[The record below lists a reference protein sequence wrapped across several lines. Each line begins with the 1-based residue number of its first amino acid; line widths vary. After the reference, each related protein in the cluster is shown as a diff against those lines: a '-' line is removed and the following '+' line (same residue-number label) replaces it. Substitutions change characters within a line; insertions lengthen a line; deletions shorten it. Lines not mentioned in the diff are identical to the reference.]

1 AIHPLCTNC
10 ETFNYECTYNDP
22 TKKRGP
28 PKGKLVPMMTG
39 YIEAIEARLHRMEGL
54 LGGLVKDKDPRAE
67 IVRAELDAMAR
78 EAEMTGL
85 KLRRSKAYEEIHN
98 AMQASSASSTS
109 ASASSNGT
117 TVKPGA
123 GAGSGSGSGIGS
135 SNSSA
140 PGMSAISRHQ
150 PPPLQQQQQQQQ
162 YQSSSQ
168 HSHQHQQ
175 PPRQQLQQAR
185 VDQEEQRHHSSGSSN
200 QHSSSNGHSSN
211 SQQGSGYR
219 PHVHTPAQSDA
230 SSPSQS
236 STSNRAQP
244 MLQPSPVSA
253 APRSNQYHPY
263 DTSRHGQ
270 PPQTHH
276 RPPHT
281 LQHNQSPSS
290 HSSAGSSY
298 SKQHP
303 MHHHLQQQQSS
314 PQQHSQY
321 SSPSSYS
328 PASFQHP
335 NHQANYGSAH
345 SHHRGGSS
353 SSYRQN
359 HSAAHERGHP
369 AHESSHHRTGSS
381 HSNGSSSVNFG
392 TNHQAPPPTSRN
404 GRYDME
410 THRIVT
416 HRPSLTAHQLSNPLT
431 GYMPVLENPIKE
443 ESLIMPS
450 VDVIDHL
457 LDIHFR
463 SIHPVL
469 PFLHFQTIS
478 DQVHHNESPPP
489 HLLFAVL
496 GLASRFSDNPTFRV
510 PQAGLERPPCT
521 IFYERAKH
529 FIKDEYDNSQMA
541 TVQAFLLMAVQQMGF
556 CESQRAWLYIG
567 MAVRMA
573 QGMGLNKEPSE
584 QEQSR
589 NRLQCELRKRTWW
602 SIYVIERFIC
612 AGLGRPL
619 TITHR
624 DCETGFPQYE
634 DDESDTPTNRPAST
648 RTGHIANFGRLISL
662 SKIQGNILEY
672 IRAKFNPPAPPTT
685 NLVCFPPS
693 PNVGS
698 EQDRDFQVDTTA
710 AAFAALDKGLTTWRQ
725 GLPESLQNPTAQS
738 PHFGLFLHLNY
749 NTLIILLHRP
759 EISNSPTS
767 ASLCT
772 QAAAT
777 ITDIIEILMD
787 AKALT
792 SMFISCIYAIF
803 SAGIVHFMNIPS
815 VKKGAAS
822 AVTSPVLSEGARK
835 TQESH
840 TMSAKTNLKRCI
852 DALKFLATHWVSAG
866 SRAKVLEDLLDL
878 KHVSLK
884 DLEVDTFKT
893 SPVGP
898 SWALDSSRYKEVL
911 VAPRET
917 QDKLRQQCRSKA
929 MTIHSLLANDE
940 DFLKMQQRRSSSFE
954 DNNDGDEDSTNNG
967 NEDGDN
973 DGEDVKMKQED
984 TQDDTFMESLKSS
997 AVKESPASLSP
1008 VYSRS
1013 PIGLGVQSSP
1023 HSSVVSVS
1031 SPVSAQTDTSGSQ
1044 PLTDSDPV
1052 MVLSTAKLG
1061 LSDSPAIN
1069 KPAESVLLST
1079 TGLVRHENGILTP
1092 MTMTTLAQSG
1102 LTPPAPGG
1110 GHNGFNSGSRSEGH
1124 SPLPNGKPISNTNNS
1139 TPTTGGSKQGAMLDP
1154 FSMPSSI
1161 SFPDW
1166 NNNGRRPSHSGGN
1179 SSNSNNTTTVW
1190 TTDSLTQRT
1199 TAHSATS
1206 SPMIPSS
1213 NVPLSSD
1220 ESVSRKTPNSTPI
1233 TASSSASSLYND
1245 ATPRTATT
1253 TVTGEHEEHD
1263 LVWNDMPPT
1272 LGLDEWTAYIGAMM
1286 MRWLYASG
1294 HSSPQ
1299 ST

>member
-1 AIHPLCTNC
+1 
-10 ETFNYECTYNDP
+10 
-22 TKKRGP
+22 
-28 PKGKLVPMMTG
+28 MMTG

-98 AMQASSASSTS
+98 AMAASASSTS

-117 TVKPGA
+117 AVKI
-123 GAGSGSGSGIGS
+123 GAGSGSGVGS
-135 SNSSA
+135 SSSSA
-140 PGMSAISRHQ
+140 PEISAISRHQ
-150 PPPLQQQQQQQQ
+150 PPPLQQLQKHQQQQQ
-162 YQSSSQ
+162 YQPPQQ
-168 HSHQHQQ
+168 HQLEQQHQH
-175 PPRQQLQQAR
+175 LQHAR
-185 VDQEEQRHHSSGSSN
+185 IEQEEQRLHSSALSN
-200 QHSSSNGHSSN
+200 QHLSNGRPSTSAQ
-211 SQQGSGYR
+211 QQGSGYR
-219 PHVHTPAQSDA
+219 PHVHTPAHSET

-236 STSNRAQP
+236 SSSSRTQQ
-244 MLQPSPVSA
+244 MLQPSPVSGVS
-253 APRSNQYHPY
+253 RSNQYHPY
-263 DTSRHGQ
+263 DNSRHGQ
-270 PPQTHH
+270 QPQTHN

-281 LQHNQSPSS
+281 LQHNQSLSSLSSS
-290 HSSAGSSY
+290 HNNTGNTY
-298 SKQHP
+298 SKQQHP
-303 MHHHLQQQQSS
+303 THHQQQQQQSL
-314 PQQHSQY
+314 QQHSQY
-321 SSPSSYS
+321 NSPSSYS
-328 PASFQHP
+328 PASFQLSS
-335 NHQANYGSAH
+335 HQSNYGNSQTL
-345 SHHRGGSS
+345 HRGGSS
-353 SSYRQN
+353 SYRPSP
-359 HSAAHERGHP
+359 HSSSHERGHS
-369 AHESSHHRTGSS
+369 AYERGHRRTGSS
-381 HSNGSSSVNFG
+381 HSNGSSSIGFG
-392 TNHQAPPPTSRN
+392 TNHHAPPPPLSSNRN
-404 GRYDME
+404 GHYGME

-431 GYMPVLENPIKE
+431 GYMPILENPIKE

-463 SIHPVL
+463 SVHPVL
-469 PFLHFQTIS
+469 PFLHFKTIS

-556 CESQRAWLYIG
+556 CESQRAWLYVG

-573 QGMGLNKEPSE
+573 QGMGLNREPSE

-612 AGLGRPL
+612 AGLGR
-619 TITHR
+619 
-624 DCETGFPQYE
+624 DCEAAFPQYE
-634 DDESDTPTNRPAST
+634 DDESSDTSTNRPPASA
-648 RTGHIANFGRLISL
+648 RIGQIANFVRLITL

-672 IRAKFNPPAPPTT
+672 IRAKFNPSSAPKN
-685 NLVCFPPS
+685 NLVSFSQS

-698 EQDRDFQVDTTA
+698 EQDRDFPIDTTV
-710 AAFAALDKGLTTWRQ
+710 AAFTALDKALTAWRQ

-738 PHFGLFLHLNY
+738 PHYGLFLHLNY

-759 EISNSPTS
+759 EILTSPTS

-815 VKKGAAS
+815 VKKGAAAS

-840 TMSAKTNLKRCI
+840 TKSAKTNLKRCI
-852 DALKFLATHWVSAG
+852 DALKFLATHWVSAA

-884 DLEVDTFKT
+884 DLEVDTFKS

-898 SWALDSSRYKEVL
+898 SWALDSSQYKEAL
-911 VAPRET
+911 VAPRKT

-940 DFLKMQQRRSSSFE
+940 DFLKMQQRRSTSF
-954 DNNDGDEDSTNNG
+954 GDEDQNDDEDNESSNG
-967 NEDGDN
+967 GQGEDEN
-973 DGEDVKMKQED
+973 DGEEDVRMKQED
-984 TQDDTFMESLKSS
+984 TQEDTFMEPHKSS
-997 AVKESPASLSP
+997 LTNNSESPASLSP
-1008 VYSRS
+1008 VYSR
-1013 PIGLGVQSSP
+1013 PPIIGLGVQSSP
-1023 HSSVVSVS
+1023 HSSAVSVA
-1031 SPVSAQTDTSGSQ
+1031 SPVSVRTDTTSASQ
-1044 PLTDSDPV
+1044 PPMGSDPG
-1052 MVLSTAKLG
+1052 MVLSTAKMG
-1061 LSDSPAIN
+1061 LSDSPAVSNN
-1069 KPAESVLLST
+1069 KPESLLIPA

-1102 LTPPAPGG
+1102 ITSPIGG
-1110 GHNGFNSGSRSEGH
+1110 GSRSEGH
-1124 SPLPNGKPISNTNNS
+1124 SPLPNGKPIVSNNNAS
-1139 TPTTGGSKQGAMLDP
+1139 NGSKQGAMLDP

-1166 NNNGRRPSHSGGN
+1166 NNNTTRRPSHGGN
-1179 SSNSNNTTTVW
+1179 SSNNINTTVW
-1190 TTDSLTQRT
+1190 TTDSVTHRT

-1206 SPMIPSS
+1206 SPMIASSSVLPSS
-1213 NVPLSSD
+1213 STPAARGDSNA
-1220 ESVSRKTPNSTPI
+1220 RKTTTNSTPTFQPI
-1233 TASSSASSLYND
+1233 SSTLYSDSTPSSTLLLPGTAIA
-1245 ATPRTATT
+1245 ATG
-1253 TVTGEHEEHD
+1253 GEHEEHD

-1294 HSSPQ
+1294 HSSPR
-1299 ST
+1299 STTS